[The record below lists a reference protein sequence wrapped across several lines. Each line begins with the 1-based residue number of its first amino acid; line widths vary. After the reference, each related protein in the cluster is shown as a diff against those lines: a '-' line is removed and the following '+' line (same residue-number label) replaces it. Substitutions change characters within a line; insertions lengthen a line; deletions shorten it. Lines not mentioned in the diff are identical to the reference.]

1 MFKLINVTRNQDWG
15 NYETRKEVD
24 KVVRDYLLH
33 HMYGKERFEI
43 YDGSKLVSRVQIKHW

>member
-24 KVVRDYLLH
+24 KVVRDYLLMH
-33 HMYGKERFEI
+33 CYSTEHFEI
-43 YDGSKLVSRVQIKHW
+43 YNGSKLVSRVQIKHG